1 MNAWKRMGEV
11 LTSARREHDAPTVN
25 TGSKYP
31 PLPSAE
37 DRLLE
42 EALNIGSSAEGLGH
56 AIGQSLVR
64 RYGLRRA
71 YDVADAISRGIA
83 AGARR

>member
-11 LTSARREHDAPTVN
+11 PTSARDEHNAPNVN
-25 TGSKYP
+25 AGCAYP
-31 PLPSAE
+31 TAE
-37 DRLLE
+37 ERMLD
-42 EALNIGSSAEGLGH
+42 EALQIGASAEGLGH

-71 YDVADAISRGIA
+71 YDVWDAIGRGIG